1 MTSSTSA
8 PGSNPLGVATAPLA
22 GSWSASELLVVLGQP
37 ADRPDQES
45 NRLARQARHRLS
57 LFWLASPGDL
67 LEQLYAS
74 DLGEVQRLCIRHP
87 QLEGPLLVD
96 EQLWRQQLQA
106 LLQTSVGQATF
117 VSYWLALMPYLK
129 VGELRL
135 DQPETVL
142 PSWLLDDYR
151 LLCEPNPCVVDPLPL
166 TRKRGDDAIRWL
178 QEETVLAR
186 AVVLLNGFQLD
197 PEAPAQAKELADL
210 RSVVAQ
216 VWLDIAPEQL
226 QGLFESPLGLLTRSL
241 VKYALKEVYKE
252 QLDDLADDAARA
264 ARLLSLTVCEP
275 AMGSAAFLNEAINQ
289 LADKGASIG
298 VSLGIINAPAHARR
312 LSGSTAREHNQTG
325 PPSPLRRGG
334 AKAQAR
340 RSGEHLSGLGFRQD
354 VLRCKRSKKL

>member
-74 DLGEVQRLCIRHP
+74 DLGEAQRLCIRNP

-106 LLQTSVGQATF
+106 LLQASVGQATF
-117 VSYWLALMPYLK
+117 LSYWLALMPYLK

-151 LLCEPNPCVVDPLPL
+151 LLCEQNPSVVDPLPL
-166 TRKRGDDAIRWL
+166 TRKRGDAAIRWL
-178 QEETVLAR
+178 HEDAVLAR

-197 PEAPAQAKELADL
+197 PAAPAQAKELADL
-210 RSVVAQ
+210 RSVLAQ

-241 VKYALKEVYKE
+241 VTGGFNAVTINERQRAQAKALQE
-252 QLDDLADDAARA
+252 QLQKSSLEQVPQHLLAALLYEPA
-264 ARLLSLTVCEP
+264 LSLSC
-275 AMGSAAFLNEAINQ
+275 SEADLPGWFQ
-289 LADKGASIG
+289 EELRSMLA
-298 VSLGIINAPAHARR
+298 
-312 LSGSTAREHNQTG
+312 
-325 PPSPLRRGG
+325 
-334 AKAQAR
+334 
-340 RSGEHLSGLGFRQD
+340 
-354 VLRCKRSKKL
+354 

>member
-74 DLGEVQRLCIRHP
+74 DLGEAQRLCIRNP
-87 QLEGPLLVD
+87 QLEGPLLAD

-106 LLQTSVGQATF
+106 LLQASVGQATF
-117 VSYWLALMPYLK
+117 LSYWLAVMPYLQ

-151 LLCEPNPCVVDPLPL
+151 LLCEQNPSVVDPLPL
-166 TRKRGDDAIRWL
+166 TRKRGDAAIRWL
-178 QEETVLAR
+178 HEDAVLAR

-197 PEAPAQAKELADL
+197 PAAPAQAKELADL

-241 VKYALKEVYKE
+241 VTGGFNAVTINERQRAQAKALQE
-252 QLDDLADDAARA
+252 QLQKSSLEQVPQHLLAALLYEPA
-264 ARLLSLTVCEP
+264 LSLSC
-275 AMGSAAFLNEAINQ
+275 SEADLPGWFQ
-289 LADKGASIG
+289 EELRSMLA
-298 VSLGIINAPAHARR
+298 
-312 LSGSTAREHNQTG
+312 
-325 PPSPLRRGG
+325 
-334 AKAQAR
+334 
-340 RSGEHLSGLGFRQD
+340 
-354 VLRCKRSKKL
+354 

>member
-74 DLGEVQRLCIRHP
+74 DLGEAQRLCIRNP

-106 LLQTSVGQATF
+106 LLQASVGQATF

-151 LLCEPNPCVVDPLPL
+151 LLCEQNPSVVDPLPL
-166 TRKRGDDAIRWL
+166 TRKRGDAAIRWL
-178 QEETVLAR
+178 HEDAVLAR

-197 PEAPAQAKELADL
+197 PAAPAQAKELADL

-241 VKYALKEVYKE
+241 VTGGFNAVTINERQRAQAKALQE
-252 QLDDLADDAARA
+252 QLQKSSLEQVPQHLLAALLYEPA
-264 ARLLSLTVCEP
+264 LSLSC
-275 AMGSAAFLNEAINQ
+275 SEADLPGWFQ
-289 LADKGASIG
+289 EELRSMLA
-298 VSLGIINAPAHARR
+298 
-312 LSGSTAREHNQTG
+312 
-325 PPSPLRRGG
+325 
-334 AKAQAR
+334 
-340 RSGEHLSGLGFRQD
+340 
-354 VLRCKRSKKL
+354 

>member
-74 DLGEVQRLCIRHP
+74 DLGEAQRLCIRNP

-106 LLQTSVGQATF
+106 LLQASVGQATF
-117 VSYWLALMPYLK
+117 LSYWLALMPYLK

-151 LLCEPNPCVVDPLPL
+151 LLCEQNPSVVDPLPL
-166 TRKRGDDAIRWL
+166 TRKRGDAAIRWL
-178 QEETVLAR
+178 HEDAVLAR

-197 PEAPAQAKELADL
+197 PAAPAQAKELADL

-216 VWLDIAPEQL
+216 VWLDISPEQL

-241 VKYALKEVYKE
+241 VTGGFNAVTINERQRAQAKALQE
-252 QLDDLADDAARA
+252 QLQKSSLEQVPQHLLAALLYEPA
-264 ARLLSLTVCEP
+264 LSLSC
-275 AMGSAAFLNEAINQ
+275 SEADLPGWFQ
-289 LADKGASIG
+289 DELRSMLA
-298 VSLGIINAPAHARR
+298 
-312 LSGSTAREHNQTG
+312 
-325 PPSPLRRGG
+325 
-334 AKAQAR
+334 
-340 RSGEHLSGLGFRQD
+340 
-354 VLRCKRSKKL
+354 

>member
-8 PGSNPLGVATAPLA
+8 PWSNPLGVATAPLA

-74 DLGEVQRLCIRHP
+74 DLGEAQRLCIRNP
-87 QLEGPLLVD
+87 QLEGPLLAD

-106 LLQTSVGQATF
+106 LLQASVGQATF
-117 VSYWLALMPYLK
+117 LSYWLALMPYLK

-151 LLCEPNPCVVDPLPL
+151 LLCEQNPSVVDPLPL
-166 TRKRGDDAIRWL
+166 TRKRGDAAIRWL
-178 QEETVLAR
+178 HEDAVLAR

-197 PEAPAQAKELADL
+197 PAAPAQAKELADL

-241 VKYALKEVYKE
+241 VTGGFNAVTINERQRAQAKALQE
-252 QLDDLADDAARA
+252 QLQKSSLEQVPQHLLAALLYEPA
-264 ARLLSLTVCEP
+264 LSLSC
-275 AMGSAAFLNEAINQ
+275 SEADLPGWFQ
-289 LADKGASIG
+289 EELRSMLA
-298 VSLGIINAPAHARR
+298 
-312 LSGSTAREHNQTG
+312 
-325 PPSPLRRGG
+325 
-334 AKAQAR
+334 
-340 RSGEHLSGLGFRQD
+340 
-354 VLRCKRSKKL
+354 

>member
-67 LEQLYAS
+67 LEQLYAG
-74 DLGEVQRLCIRHP
+74 DLGEAQRLCIRNP

-106 LLQTSVGQATF
+106 LLQASVGQATF
-117 VSYWLALMPYLK
+117 LSYWLALMPYLK

-151 LLCEPNPCVVDPLPL
+151 LLCEQNPSVVDPLPL
-166 TRKRGDDAIRWL
+166 TRKRGDAAIRWL
-178 QEETVLAR
+178 HEDAVLAR

-197 PEAPAQAKELADL
+197 PAAPAQAKELADL

-241 VKYALKEVYKE
+241 VTGGFNAVTINERQRAQAKALQE
-252 QLDDLADDAARA
+252 QLQKSSLEQVPQHLLAALLYEPA
-264 ARLLSLTVCEP
+264 LSLSC
-275 AMGSAAFLNEAINQ
+275 SEADLPGWFQ
-289 LADKGASIG
+289 EELRSMLA
-298 VSLGIINAPAHARR
+298 
-312 LSGSTAREHNQTG
+312 
-325 PPSPLRRGG
+325 
-334 AKAQAR
+334 
-340 RSGEHLSGLGFRQD
+340 
-354 VLRCKRSKKL
+354 

>member
-8 PGSNPLGVATAPLA
+8 PGSNLLGVATAPLA
-22 GSWSASELLVVLGQP
+22 GSWSASELLVVLGNVVDI
-37 ADRPDQES
+37 AAEGS
-45 NRLARQARHRLS
+45 HRLARQARHRLS
-57 LFWLASPGDL
+57 LFWLASPSDL

-74 DLGEVQRLCIRHP
+74 DLGEAQRLCIRHP
-87 QLEGPLLVD
+87 QLEGPLLAD

-106 LLQTSVGQATF
+106 LLQASVGQATF
-117 VSYWLALMPYLK
+117 LSYWLALMPYLK

-142 PSWLLDDYR
+142 PRWLLDDYR

-241 VKYALKEVYKE
+241 VTCGFNAVTINERQRAQATALQE
-252 QLDDLADDAARA
+252 QLQKSSLEQVPQHLLAALLYEPA
-264 ARLLSLTVCEP
+264 LSLSC
-275 AMGSAAFLNEAINQ
+275 SEADLPGWFQ
-289 LADKGASIG
+289 EELRSMLA
-298 VSLGIINAPAHARR
+298 
-312 LSGSTAREHNQTG
+312 
-325 PPSPLRRGG
+325 
-334 AKAQAR
+334 
-340 RSGEHLSGLGFRQD
+340 
-354 VLRCKRSKKL
+354 

>member
-8 PGSNPLGVATAPLA
+8 PWSNPLGVATAPLA

-74 DLGEVQRLCIRHP
+74 DLGEAQRLCIRNP

-106 LLQTSVGQATF
+106 LLQASVGQATF
-117 VSYWLALMPYLK
+117 LSYWLALMPYLK

-151 LLCEPNPCVVDPLPL
+151 LLCEQNPSVVDPLPL
-166 TRKRGDDAIRWL
+166 TRKRGDAAIRWL
-178 QEETVLAR
+178 HEDAVLAR

-197 PEAPAQAKELADL
+197 PAAPAQAKELADL

-241 VKYALKEVYKE
+241 VTCGFNAVTISERQRAQAKALQQQLQESSLE
-252 QLDDLADDAARA
+252 QVPQHLLAALLYEPA
-264 ARLLSLTVCEP
+264 LSLSC
-275 AMGSAAFLNEAINQ
+275 SEADLPGWFQ
-289 LADKGASIG
+289 EELRSMLA
-298 VSLGIINAPAHARR
+298 
-312 LSGSTAREHNQTG
+312 
-325 PPSPLRRGG
+325 
-334 AKAQAR
+334 
-340 RSGEHLSGLGFRQD
+340 
-354 VLRCKRSKKL
+354 

>member
-74 DLGEVQRLCIRHP
+74 DLGEAQRLCIRNP

-106 LLQTSVGQATF
+106 LLQASVGQATF
-117 VSYWLALMPYLK
+117 LSYWLALMPYLK

-135 DQPETVL
+135 DQPEKVL

-151 LLCEPNPCVVDPLPL
+151 LLCEQNPSVVDPLPL
-166 TRKRGDDAIRWL
+166 TRKRGDAAIRWL
-178 QEETVLAR
+178 HEDAVLAR

-197 PEAPAQAKELADL
+197 PAAPAQAKELADL

-241 VKYALKEVYKE
+241 VTGGFNAVTINERQRAQATALQE
-252 QLDDLADDAARA
+252 QLQKSSLEQVPQHLLAALLYEPA
-264 ARLLSLTVCEP
+264 LSLSC
-275 AMGSAAFLNEAINQ
+275 SEADLPGWFQ
-289 LADKGASIG
+289 EELRSMLA
-298 VSLGIINAPAHARR
+298 
-312 LSGSTAREHNQTG
+312 
-325 PPSPLRRGG
+325 
-334 AKAQAR
+334 
-340 RSGEHLSGLGFRQD
+340 
-354 VLRCKRSKKL
+354 

>member
-8 PGSNPLGVATAPLA
+8 PWSNPLGVATAPLA

-74 DLGEVQRLCIRHP
+74 DLGEAQRLCIRNP

-106 LLQTSVGQATF
+106 LLQASVGQATF
-117 VSYWLALMPYLK
+117 LSYWLALMPYLK

-151 LLCEPNPCVVDPLPL
+151 LLCEQNPSVVDPLPL
-166 TRKRGDDAIRWL
+166 TRKRGDAAIRWL
-178 QEETVLAR
+178 HEDAVLAR

-197 PEAPAQAKELADL
+197 PAAPAQAKELADL

-241 VKYALKEVYKE
+241 VTGGFNAVTINERQRAQAKALQE
-252 QLDDLADDAARA
+252 QLQKSSLEQVPQHLLAALLYEPA
-264 ARLLSLTVCEP
+264 LSLSC
-275 AMGSAAFLNEAINQ
+275 SEADLPGWFQ
-289 LADKGASIG
+289 EELRSMLA
-298 VSLGIINAPAHARR
+298 
-312 LSGSTAREHNQTG
+312 
-325 PPSPLRRGG
+325 
-334 AKAQAR
+334 
-340 RSGEHLSGLGFRQD
+340 
-354 VLRCKRSKKL
+354 

>member
-8 PGSNPLGVATAPLA
+8 PGSNLLGVATAPLA

-37 ADRPDQES
+37 ADRSDQES

-87 QLEGPLLVD
+87 QLEGPLLAD

-106 LLQTSVGQATF
+106 LLQASVGQATF
-117 VSYWLALMPYLK
+117 LSYWLALMPYLK

-142 PSWLLDDYR
+142 PRWLLDDYR

-241 VKYALKEVYKE
+241 VTCGFNAVTINERQRAQAKALQQQLQESSLE
-252 QLDDLADDAARA
+252 QVPQH
-264 ARLLSLTVCEP
+264 LLSALLYEP
-275 AMGSAAFLNEAINQ
+275 ALSLSCSEADLPGWFQ
-289 LADKGASIG
+289 EELRSMLA
-298 VSLGIINAPAHARR
+298 
-312 LSGSTAREHNQTG
+312 
-325 PPSPLRRGG
+325 
-334 AKAQAR
+334 
-340 RSGEHLSGLGFRQD
+340 
-354 VLRCKRSKKL
+354 

>member
-22 GSWSASELLVVLGQP
+22 GNWSASELLVVLGQP

-74 DLGEVQRLCIRHP
+74 DLGEAQRLCIRNP
-87 QLEGPLLVD
+87 QLEGPLLAD

-106 LLQTSVGQATF
+106 LLQASVGQATF
-117 VSYWLALMPYLK
+117 LSYWLALMPYLK

-151 LLCEPNPCVVDPLPL
+151 LLCEQNPSVVDPLPL
-166 TRKRGDDAIRWL
+166 TRKRGDAAIRWL
-178 QEETVLAR
+178 HEDAVLAR

-197 PEAPAQAKELADL
+197 PAAPAQAKELADL
-210 RSVVAQ
+210 RSVLAQ

-241 VKYALKEVYKE
+241 VTGGFNAVTISERQRAQAKALQE
-252 QLDDLADDAARA
+252 QLQKSSLEQVPQHLLAALLYEPA
-264 ARLLSLTVCEP
+264 LSLSC
-275 AMGSAAFLNEAINQ
+275 SEADLPGWFQ
-289 LADKGASIG
+289 EELRSMLA
-298 VSLGIINAPAHARR
+298 
-312 LSGSTAREHNQTG
+312 
-325 PPSPLRRGG
+325 
-334 AKAQAR
+334 
-340 RSGEHLSGLGFRQD
+340 
-354 VLRCKRSKKL
+354 

>member
-8 PGSNPLGVATAPLA
+8 PGSHPLGVATAPLA

-74 DLGEVQRLCIRHP
+74 DLGEAQRLCIRNP

-106 LLQTSVGQATF
+106 LLQASVGQATF
-117 VSYWLALMPYLK
+117 LSYWLALMPYLK

-151 LLCEPNPCVVDPLPL
+151 LLCEQNPSVVDPLPL
-166 TRKRGDDAIRWL
+166 TRKRGDAAIRWL
-178 QEETVLAR
+178 HEDAVLAR

-197 PEAPAQAKELADL
+197 PAAPAQAKELADL

-241 VKYALKEVYKE
+241 VTGGFNAVTINERQRAQAKALQE
-252 QLDDLADDAARA
+252 QLQKSSLEQVPQHLLAALLYEPA
-264 ARLLSLTVCEP
+264 LSLSC
-275 AMGSAAFLNEAINQ
+275 SEADLPGWFQ
-289 LADKGASIG
+289 EELRSMLA
-298 VSLGIINAPAHARR
+298 
-312 LSGSTAREHNQTG
+312 
-325 PPSPLRRGG
+325 
-334 AKAQAR
+334 
-340 RSGEHLSGLGFRQD
+340 
-354 VLRCKRSKKL
+354 

>member
-74 DLGEVQRLCIRHP
+74 DLGEAQRLCIRNP

-106 LLQTSVGQATF
+106 LLQASVGQATF
-117 VSYWLALMPYLK
+117 LSYWLALMPYLK

-151 LLCEPNPCVVDPLPL
+151 LLCEPNPSVVDPLPL
-166 TRKRGDDAIRWL
+166 TRKRGDAAIRWL
-178 QEETVLAR
+178 HEDAVLAR

-197 PEAPAQAKELADL
+197 PAAPAQAKELADL

-241 VKYALKEVYKE
+241 VTGGFNAVTINERQRAQAKALQE
-252 QLDDLADDAARA
+252 QLQKSSLEQVPQHLLAALLYEPA
-264 ARLLSLTVCEP
+264 LSLSC
-275 AMGSAAFLNEAINQ
+275 SEADLPGWFQ
-289 LADKGASIG
+289 EELRSMLA
-298 VSLGIINAPAHARR
+298 
-312 LSGSTAREHNQTG
+312 
-325 PPSPLRRGG
+325 
-334 AKAQAR
+334 
-340 RSGEHLSGLGFRQD
+340 
-354 VLRCKRSKKL
+354 

>member
-74 DLGEVQRLCIRHP
+74 DLGEAQRLCIRNP

-96 EQLWRQQLQA
+96 EQLWRRQLQA
-106 LLQTSVGQATF
+106 LLQASVGQATF
-117 VSYWLALMPYLK
+117 LSYWLALMPYLK

-151 LLCEPNPCVVDPLPL
+151 LLCEQNPSVVDPLPL
-166 TRKRGDDAIRWL
+166 TRKRGDAAIRWL
-178 QEETVLAR
+178 HEDAVLAR

-197 PEAPAQAKELADL
+197 PAAPAQAKELADL

-241 VKYALKEVYKE
+241 VTGGFNAVTINERQRDQAKALQE
-252 QLDDLADDAARA
+252 QLQKSSLEQVPQHLLAALLYEPA
-264 ARLLSLTVCEP
+264 LSLSC
-275 AMGSAAFLNEAINQ
+275 SEADLPGWFQ
-289 LADKGASIG
+289 EELRSMLA
-298 VSLGIINAPAHARR
+298 
-312 LSGSTAREHNQTG
+312 
-325 PPSPLRRGG
+325 
-334 AKAQAR
+334 
-340 RSGEHLSGLGFRQD
+340 
-354 VLRCKRSKKL
+354 

>member
-74 DLGEVQRLCIRHP
+74 DLGEAQRLCIRHP
-87 QLEGPLLVD
+87 QLEGPLLAD

-106 LLQTSVGQATF
+106 LLQASVGQATF
-117 VSYWLALMPYLK
+117 LSYWLALMPYLK

-151 LLCEPNPCVVDPLPL
+151 LLCEQNPSVVDPLPL
-166 TRKRGDDAIRWL
+166 TRKRGDAAIRWL
-178 QEETVLAR
+178 HEDAVLAR

-197 PEAPAQAKELADL
+197 PAAPAQAKELADL

-216 VWLDIAPEQL
+216 VWLDISPEQL

-241 VKYALKEVYKE
+241 VTGGFNAVTINERQRAQAKALQE
-252 QLDDLADDAARA
+252 QLQKSSLEQVPQHLLAALLYEPA
-264 ARLLSLTVCEP
+264 LSLSC
-275 AMGSAAFLNEAINQ
+275 SEADLPGWFQ
-289 LADKGASIG
+289 EELRSMLA
-298 VSLGIINAPAHARR
+298 
-312 LSGSTAREHNQTG
+312 
-325 PPSPLRRGG
+325 
-334 AKAQAR
+334 
-340 RSGEHLSGLGFRQD
+340 
-354 VLRCKRSKKL
+354 

>member
-8 PGSNPLGVATAPLA
+8 PGSNLLGVATAPLA

-74 DLGEVQRLCIRHP
+74 DLGEAQRLCIRNP

-106 LLQTSVGQATF
+106 LLQASVGQATF

-166 TRKRGDDAIRWL
+166 TQKRGDAAIRWL

-241 VKYALKEVYKE
+241 VTCGFNAVTINERQRDQAKALQKQLQKSSLE
-252 QLDDLADDAARA
+252 QVPQHLLAALLYEPA
-264 ARLLSLTVCEP
+264 LSLSC
-275 AMGSAAFLNEAINQ
+275 SEADLPGWFQ
-289 LADKGASIG
+289 EELRSMLA
-298 VSLGIINAPAHARR
+298 
-312 LSGSTAREHNQTG
+312 
-325 PPSPLRRGG
+325 
-334 AKAQAR
+334 
-340 RSGEHLSGLGFRQD
+340 
-354 VLRCKRSKKL
+354 

>member
-8 PGSNPLGVATAPLA
+8 PDSNLLGVATAPLA

-37 ADRPDQES
+37 ADRSDQES

-87 QLEGPLLVD
+87 QLEGPLLAD

-106 LLQTSVGQATF
+106 LLQASVGQATF
-117 VSYWLALMPYLK
+117 LSYWLALMPYLK

-142 PSWLLDDYR
+142 PRWLLDDYR

-241 VKYALKEVYKE
+241 VTCGFNAVTINERQRAQAKALQQQLQESSLE
-252 QLDDLADDAARA
+252 QVPQH
-264 ARLLSLTVCEP
+264 LLSALLYEP
-275 AMGSAAFLNEAINQ
+275 ALSLSCSEADLPGWFQ
-289 LADKGASIG
+289 EELRSMLA
-298 VSLGIINAPAHARR
+298 
-312 LSGSTAREHNQTG
+312 
-325 PPSPLRRGG
+325 
-334 AKAQAR
+334 
-340 RSGEHLSGLGFRQD
+340 
-354 VLRCKRSKKL
+354 

>member
-74 DLGEVQRLCIRHP
+74 DLGEAQRLCIRNP

-106 LLQTSVGQATF
+106 LLQASVGQATF
-117 VSYWLALMPYLK
+117 LSYWLALMPYLK

-151 LLCEPNPCVVDPLPL
+151 LLCEQNPSVVDPLPL
-166 TRKRGDDAIRWL
+166 TRKRGDAAIRWL
-178 QEETVLAR
+178 HEDAVLAR
-186 AVVLLNGFQLD
+186 AVMLLNGFQLD
-197 PEAPAQAKELADL
+197 PAAPAQAKELADL

-241 VKYALKEVYKE
+241 VTGGFNAVTINERQRAQAKALQE
-252 QLDDLADDAARA
+252 QLQKSSLEQVPQHLLAALLYEPA
-264 ARLLSLTVCEP
+264 LSLSC
-275 AMGSAAFLNEAINQ
+275 SEADLPGWFQ
-289 LADKGASIG
+289 EELRSMLA
-298 VSLGIINAPAHARR
+298 
-312 LSGSTAREHNQTG
+312 
-325 PPSPLRRGG
+325 
-334 AKAQAR
+334 
-340 RSGEHLSGLGFRQD
+340 
-354 VLRCKRSKKL
+354 

>member
-74 DLGEVQRLCIRHP
+74 DLGEAQRLCIRNP

-106 LLQTSVGQATF
+106 LLQASVGQATF
-117 VSYWLALMPYLK
+117 LSYWLALMPYLK

-166 TRKRGDDAIRWL
+166 TQKRGDAAIRWL

-241 VKYALKEVYKE
+241 VTCGFNAVTINERQRDQAKALQKQLQKSSLE
-252 QLDDLADDAARA
+252 QVPQHLLAALLYEPA
-264 ARLLSLTVCEP
+264 LSLSC
-275 AMGSAAFLNEAINQ
+275 SEADLPGWFQ
-289 LADKGASIG
+289 EELRSMLA
-298 VSLGIINAPAHARR
+298 
-312 LSGSTAREHNQTG
+312 
-325 PPSPLRRGG
+325 
-334 AKAQAR
+334 
-340 RSGEHLSGLGFRQD
+340 
-354 VLRCKRSKKL
+354 

>member
-74 DLGEVQRLCIRHP
+74 DLGEAQRLCIRNP

-106 LLQTSVGQATF
+106 LLQASVGQATF
-117 VSYWLALMPYLK
+117 LSYWLALMPYLK

-151 LLCEPNPCVVDPLPL
+151 LLCEQNPSVVDPLPL
-166 TRKRGDDAIRWL
+166 TRKRGDAAIRWL
-178 QEETVLAR
+178 HEDAVLAR

-197 PEAPAQAKELADL
+197 PAAPAQAKELADL

-241 VKYALKEVYKE
+241 VTGGFNAVTINERQRAQAKALQE
-252 QLDDLADDAARA
+252 QLQKSSLEQVPQHLLAALLYEPA
-264 ARLLSLTVCEP
+264 LSLSC
-275 AMGSAAFLNEAINQ
+275 SEADLPGWFQ
-289 LADKGASIG
+289 EELRSMLA
-298 VSLGIINAPAHARR
+298 
-312 LSGSTAREHNQTG
+312 
-325 PPSPLRRGG
+325 
-334 AKAQAR
+334 
-340 RSGEHLSGLGFRQD
+340 
-354 VLRCKRSKKL
+354 

>member
-8 PGSNPLGVATAPLA
+8 PGSNLLGVATAPLA

-37 ADRPDQES
+37 ADRSDQES

-87 QLEGPLLVD
+87 QLEGPLLAD

-106 LLQTSVGQATF
+106 LLQASVGQATF
-117 VSYWLALMPYLK
+117 LSYWLALMPYLK

-142 PSWLLDDYR
+142 PRWLLDDYR

-197 PEAPAQAKELADL
+197 PQAPAQAKELADL

-241 VKYALKEVYKE
+241 VTCGFNAVTINERQRAQAKALQE
-252 QLDDLADDAARA
+252 QLQKSSLEQVPQHLLAALLYEPA
-264 ARLLSLTVCEP
+264 LSLSC
-275 AMGSAAFLNEAINQ
+275 SEADLPGWFQ
-289 LADKGASIG
+289 EELRSMLA
-298 VSLGIINAPAHARR
+298 
-312 LSGSTAREHNQTG
+312 
-325 PPSPLRRGG
+325 
-334 AKAQAR
+334 
-340 RSGEHLSGLGFRQD
+340 
-354 VLRCKRSKKL
+354 

>member
-8 PGSNPLGVATAPLA
+8 PGSNLLGVATAPLA

-37 ADRPDQES
+37 ADRSDQES

-87 QLEGPLLVD
+87 QLEGPLLAD

-106 LLQTSVGQATF
+106 LLQASVGQATF

-142 PSWLLDDYR
+142 PRWLLDDYR

-197 PEAPAQAKELADL
+197 PQAPAQAKELADL

-241 VKYALKEVYKE
+241 VTCGFNAVTINERQRAQAKALQE
-252 QLDDLADDAARA
+252 QLQKSSLEQVPQHLLAALLYEPA
-264 ARLLSLTVCEP
+264 LSLSC
-275 AMGSAAFLNEAINQ
+275 SEADLPGWFQ
-289 LADKGASIG
+289 EELRSMLA
-298 VSLGIINAPAHARR
+298 
-312 LSGSTAREHNQTG
+312 
-325 PPSPLRRGG
+325 
-334 AKAQAR
+334 
-340 RSGEHLSGLGFRQD
+340 
-354 VLRCKRSKKL
+354 

>member
-74 DLGEVQRLCIRHP
+74 DLGEAQRLCIRNP
-87 QLEGPLLVD
+87 QLEGPLLAD

-106 LLQTSVGQATF
+106 LLQASVGQATF
-117 VSYWLALMPYLK
+117 LSYWLALMPYLK

-151 LLCEPNPCVVDPLPL
+151 LLCEQNPSVVDPLPL
-166 TRKRGDDAIRWL
+166 TRKRGDAAIRWL
-178 QEETVLAR
+178 HEDAVLAR

-197 PEAPAQAKELADL
+197 PAAPAQAKELADL

-241 VKYALKEVYKE
+241 VTGGFNAVTINERQRAQAKALQE
-252 QLDDLADDAARA
+252 QLQKSSLEQVPQHLLAALLYEPA
-264 ARLLSLTVCEP
+264 LSLSC
-275 AMGSAAFLNEAINQ
+275 SEADLPGWFQ
-289 LADKGASIG
+289 EELRSMLA
-298 VSLGIINAPAHARR
+298 
-312 LSGSTAREHNQTG
+312 
-325 PPSPLRRGG
+325 
-334 AKAQAR
+334 
-340 RSGEHLSGLGFRQD
+340 
-354 VLRCKRSKKL
+354 

>member
-74 DLGEVQRLCIRHP
+74 DLGEAQRLCIRNP

-106 LLQTSVGQATF
+106 LLQASVGQATF
-117 VSYWLALMPYLK
+117 LSYWLALMPYLK

-142 PSWLLDDYR
+142 PRWLLDDYR
-151 LLCEPNPCVVDPLPL
+151 LLCEPNPSVVDPLPL
-166 TRKRGDDAIRWL
+166 TRKRGDAAIRWL
-178 QEETVLAR
+178 HEDAVLAR

-197 PEAPAQAKELADL
+197 PAAPAQAKELADL

-241 VKYALKEVYKE
+241 VTGGFNAVTINDHQRAQAKALQQQLQKSSLE
-252 QLDDLADDAARA
+252 QVPQHLLAALLYEPA
-264 ARLLSLTVCEP
+264 LSLSC
-275 AMGSAAFLNEAINQ
+275 SEADLPGWFQ
-289 LADKGASIG
+289 EELRSMLA
-298 VSLGIINAPAHARR
+298 
-312 LSGSTAREHNQTG
+312 
-325 PPSPLRRGG
+325 
-334 AKAQAR
+334 
-340 RSGEHLSGLGFRQD
+340 
-354 VLRCKRSKKL
+354 

>member
-8 PGSNPLGVATAPLA
+8 PGSNLLGVATAPLA
-22 GSWSASELLVVLGQP
+22 GSWSASELLVVLGKP

-87 QLEGPLLVD
+87 QLEGPLLAD

-106 LLQTSVGQATF
+106 LLQASVAQATF
-117 VSYWLALMPYLK
+117 LSYWLALMPYLK

-135 DQPETVL
+135 DQPEAVL

-151 LLCEPNPCVVDPLPL
+151 LLCEPNKRLGSPFPL
-166 TRKRGDDAIRWL
+166 TQKRGDDAIRWL

-241 VKYALKEVYKE
+241 VTCGFNAVTISDHQRAQAKALQQHLQESSLE
-252 QLDDLADDAARA
+252 QVPQHLLAA
-264 ARLLSLTVCEP
+264 LLYEP
-275 AMGSAAFLNEAINQ
+275 ALGLSCSEADLPGWFQ
-289 LADKGASIG
+289 EELRSMLA
-298 VSLGIINAPAHARR
+298 
-312 LSGSTAREHNQTG
+312 
-325 PPSPLRRGG
+325 
-334 AKAQAR
+334 
-340 RSGEHLSGLGFRQD
+340 
-354 VLRCKRSKKL
+354 

>member
-74 DLGEVQRLCIRHP
+74 DLGEAQRLCIRHP
-87 QLEGPLLVD
+87 QLEGPLLAD

-106 LLQTSVGQATF
+106 LLQASVGQATF
-117 VSYWLALMPYLK
+117 LSYWLALMPYLK

-151 LLCEPNPCVVDPLPL
+151 LLCEQNPSVVDPLPL
-166 TRKRGDDAIRWL
+166 TRKRGDAAIRWL
-178 QEETVLAR
+178 HEDAVLAR

-197 PEAPAQAKELADL
+197 PAAPAQAKELADL
-210 RSVVAQ
+210 RSVLAQ

-241 VKYALKEVYKE
+241 VTGGFNAVTINERQRAQAKALQE
-252 QLDDLADDAARA
+252 QLQKSSLEQVPQHLLAALLYEPA
-264 ARLLSLTVCEP
+264 LSLSC
-275 AMGSAAFLNEAINQ
+275 SEADLPGWFQ
-289 LADKGASIG
+289 EELRSMLA
-298 VSLGIINAPAHARR
+298 
-312 LSGSTAREHNQTG
+312 
-325 PPSPLRRGG
+325 
-334 AKAQAR
+334 
-340 RSGEHLSGLGFRQD
+340 
-354 VLRCKRSKKL
+354 

>member
-74 DLGEVQRLCIRHP
+74 DLGEAQRLCIRNP

-106 LLQTSVGQATF
+106 LLQASVGQATF
-117 VSYWLALMPYLK
+117 LSYWLALMPYLK

-151 LLCEPNPCVVDPLPL
+151 LLCEQNPSVVDPLPL
-166 TRKRGDDAIRWL
+166 TRKRGDAAIRWL
-178 QEETVLAR
+178 HEDAVLAR

-197 PEAPAQAKELADL
+197 PAAPAQAKELADL

-216 VWLDIAPEQL
+216 VWLDISPEQL

-241 VKYALKEVYKE
+241 VTGGFNAVTINERQRAQAKALQE
-252 QLDDLADDAARA
+252 QLQKSSLEQVPQHLLAALLYEPA
-264 ARLLSLTVCEP
+264 LSLSC
-275 AMGSAAFLNEAINQ
+275 SEADLPGWFQ
-289 LADKGASIG
+289 EELRSMLA
-298 VSLGIINAPAHARR
+298 
-312 LSGSTAREHNQTG
+312 
-325 PPSPLRRGG
+325 
-334 AKAQAR
+334 
-340 RSGEHLSGLGFRQD
+340 
-354 VLRCKRSKKL
+354 

>member
-74 DLGEVQRLCIRHP
+74 DLGEAQRLCIRNP

-106 LLQTSVGQATF
+106 LLQASVGQATF
-117 VSYWLALMPYLK
+117 LSYWLALMPYLK

-151 LLCEPNPCVVDPLPL
+151 LLCEQNPSVVDPLPL
-166 TRKRGDDAIRWL
+166 TRKRGDAAIRWL
-178 QEETVLAR
+178 HEDAVLAR

-197 PEAPAQAKELADL
+197 PAAPAQAKELADL

-241 VKYALKEVYKE
+241 VTGGFNAVTINDHQRAQAKALQE
-252 QLDDLADDAARA
+252 QLQKSSLEQVPQHLLAALLYEPA
-264 ARLLSLTVCEP
+264 LSLSC
-275 AMGSAAFLNEAINQ
+275 SEADLPGWFQ
-289 LADKGASIG
+289 EELRSMLA
-298 VSLGIINAPAHARR
+298 
-312 LSGSTAREHNQTG
+312 
-325 PPSPLRRGG
+325 
-334 AKAQAR
+334 
-340 RSGEHLSGLGFRQD
+340 
-354 VLRCKRSKKL
+354 

>member
-74 DLGEVQRLCIRHP
+74 DLGEAQRLCIRNP

-106 LLQTSVGQATF
+106 LLQASVGQATF
-117 VSYWLALMPYLK
+117 LSYWLALMPYLK

-151 LLCEPNPCVVDPLPL
+151 LLCEQNPSVVDPLPL
-166 TRKRGDDAIRWL
+166 TRKRGDAAIRWL
-178 QEETVLAR
+178 HEDAVLAR

-197 PEAPAQAKELADL
+197 PAAPAQAKELADL
-210 RSVVAQ
+210 RSVLAQ

-241 VKYALKEVYKE
+241 VTCGFNAVTINERQRAQAKALQE
-252 QLDDLADDAARA
+252 QLQKSSLEQVPQHLLAALLYEPA
-264 ARLLSLTVCEP
+264 LSLSC
-275 AMGSAAFLNEAINQ
+275 SEADLPGWFQ
-289 LADKGASIG
+289 EELRSMLA
-298 VSLGIINAPAHARR
+298 
-312 LSGSTAREHNQTG
+312 
-325 PPSPLRRGG
+325 
-334 AKAQAR
+334 
-340 RSGEHLSGLGFRQD
+340 
-354 VLRCKRSKKL
+354 

>member
-8 PGSNPLGVATAPLA
+8 PGSNLLGVATAPLA

-37 ADRPDQES
+37 ADRSDQES

-87 QLEGPLLVD
+87 QLEGPLLAD

-106 LLQTSVGQATF
+106 LLQASVGQTTF
-117 VSYWLALMPYLK
+117 LNHWLALMPYLK

-135 DQPETVL
+135 DQPEEVL

-151 LLCEPNPCVVDPLPL
+151 LLCEPNKRLGGPFPL
-166 TRKRGDDAIRWL
+166 TQKRGDDAIRWL
-178 QEETVLAR
+178 QEETLLAR

-241 VKYALKEVYKE
+241 VTCGFNAVTINDHQRAQATALQQKLQESSLE
-252 QLDDLADDAARA
+252 QVPQHLLAALLYEPA
-264 ARLLSLTVCEP
+264 LSLSC
-275 AMGSAAFLNEAINQ
+275 SEADLPGWFQ
-289 LADKGASIG
+289 EELRSMLA
-298 VSLGIINAPAHARR
+298 
-312 LSGSTAREHNQTG
+312 
-325 PPSPLRRGG
+325 
-334 AKAQAR
+334 
-340 RSGEHLSGLGFRQD
+340 
-354 VLRCKRSKKL
+354 

>member
-74 DLGEVQRLCIRHP
+74 DLGEAQRLCIRNP

-106 LLQTSVGQATF
+106 LLQASVGQATF
-117 VSYWLALMPYLK
+117 LSYWLALMPYLK

-151 LLCEPNPCVVDPLPL
+151 LLCEQNPSVVDPLPL
-166 TRKRGDDAIRWL
+166 TRKRGDAAIRWL
-178 QEETVLAR
+178 HEDAVLAR
-186 AVVLLNGFQLD
+186 AVILLNGFQLD
-197 PEAPAQAKELADL
+197 PAAPAQAKELADL

-241 VKYALKEVYKE
+241 VTGGFNAVTINERQRAQAKALQE
-252 QLDDLADDAARA
+252 QLQKSSLEQVPQHLLAALLYEPA
-264 ARLLSLTVCEP
+264 LSLSC
-275 AMGSAAFLNEAINQ
+275 SEADLPGWFQ
-289 LADKGASIG
+289 EELRSMLA
-298 VSLGIINAPAHARR
+298 
-312 LSGSTAREHNQTG
+312 
-325 PPSPLRRGG
+325 
-334 AKAQAR
+334 
-340 RSGEHLSGLGFRQD
+340 
-354 VLRCKRSKKL
+354 

>member
-74 DLGEVQRLCIRHP
+74 DLGEAQRLCIRNP

-106 LLQTSVGQATF
+106 LLQASVGQATF
-117 VSYWLALMPYLK
+117 LSYWLALMPYLK

-151 LLCEPNPCVVDPLPL
+151 LLCEQNPSVVDPLPL
-166 TRKRGDDAIRWL
+166 TRKRGDAAIRWL
-178 QEETVLAR
+178 HEDAVLAR

-197 PEAPAQAKELADL
+197 PAAPAQAKELADL

-241 VKYALKEVYKE
+241 VTCGFNAVTINERQRDQAKALQE
-252 QLDDLADDAARA
+252 QLQKSSLEQVPQHLLAALLYEPA
-264 ARLLSLTVCEP
+264 LSLSC
-275 AMGSAAFLNEAINQ
+275 SEADLPGWFQ
-289 LADKGASIG
+289 EELRSMLA
-298 VSLGIINAPAHARR
+298 
-312 LSGSTAREHNQTG
+312 
-325 PPSPLRRGG
+325 
-334 AKAQAR
+334 
-340 RSGEHLSGLGFRQD
+340 
-354 VLRCKRSKKL
+354 

>member
-74 DLGEVQRLCIRHP
+74 DLGEAQRLCIRNP

-106 LLQTSVGQATF
+106 LLQASVGQATF
-117 VSYWLALMPYLK
+117 LSYWLALMPYLK

-142 PSWLLDDYR
+142 PRWLLDDYR
-151 LLCEPNPCVVDPLPL
+151 LLCEPNPSVVDPLPL
-166 TRKRGDDAIRWL
+166 TRKRGDAAIRWL
-178 QEETVLAR
+178 HEDAVLAR

-197 PEAPAQAKELADL
+197 PAAPAQAKELADL

-241 VKYALKEVYKE
+241 VTGGFNAVTINECQRDQAKALQE
-252 QLDDLADDAARA
+252 QLQKSSLEQVPQHLLAALLYEPA
-264 ARLLSLTVCEP
+264 LSLSC
-275 AMGSAAFLNEAINQ
+275 SEADLPGWFQ
-289 LADKGASIG
+289 EELRSMLA
-298 VSLGIINAPAHARR
+298 
-312 LSGSTAREHNQTG
+312 
-325 PPSPLRRGG
+325 
-334 AKAQAR
+334 
-340 RSGEHLSGLGFRQD
+340 
-354 VLRCKRSKKL
+354 